1 MSSRWKVAPVYR
13 AACFLV
19 GSILVL
25 ITLGGQVTSKVAGMA
40 VPDWPATFGHN
51 MFLFPWS
58 RMTASTMVFLEHSH
72 RLVASGVG
80 LITLA
85 VATMVWIARP
95 DKLARRLA
103 VAAVVLV
110 VTQGVLGGQRVIQ
123 VSWVLGL
130 MHGCL
135 AQFFLLVAG
144 SLALVLSNFW
154 KNPGRS
160 DDDSLSR
167 ARMVWGLTLLAFLQ
181 TVLGALMRHE
191 GPGFLAIP
199 DFPKIYGQ
207 WWPAFWDAA
216 VLQKIN
222 TLRAVDLQWPAT
234 SSSLILAQFLHRTLG
249 VILAISMV
257 VGSFWSMRSV
267 SAPDWWRK
275 GIIGWSF
282 LALLQMGLGVSV
294 IWTGRLPELA
304 TLHVL
309 FGASLLL
316 TGWLLGLAS
325 WRSAYPPTVRSFQQ
339 PTLGRKAEV
348 S

>member
-1 MSSRWKVAPVYR
+1 
-13 AACFLV
+13 
-19 GSILVL
+19 
-25 ITLGGQVTSKVAGMA
+25 
-40 VPDWPATFGHN
+40 
-51 MFLFPWS
+51 
-58 RMTASTMVFLEHSH
+58 
-72 RLVASGVG
+72 
-80 LITLA
+80 
-85 VATMVWIARP
+85 
-95 DKLARRLA
+95 
-103 VAAVVLV
+103 
-110 VTQGVLGGQRVIQ
+110 
-123 VSWVLGL
+123 
-130 MHGCL
+130 
-135 AQFFLLVAG
+135 
-144 SLALVLSNFW
+144 
-154 KNPGRS
+154 
-160 DDDSLSR
+160 
-167 ARMVWGLTLLAFLQ
+167 MVWGLTLLAFLQ

-234 SSSLILAQFLHRTLG
+234 TSSLILAQFLHRTLG

-339 PTLGRKAEV
+339 PTLGRKAGV